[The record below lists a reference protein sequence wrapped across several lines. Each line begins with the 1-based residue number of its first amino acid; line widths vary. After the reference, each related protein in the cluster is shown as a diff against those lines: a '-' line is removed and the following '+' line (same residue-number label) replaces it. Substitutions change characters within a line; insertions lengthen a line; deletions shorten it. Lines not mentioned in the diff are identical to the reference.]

1 MSASNPTIIVRRRW
15 DDPHSARVAL
25 QHARELAIKDHPGG
39 VCSPIPRP
47 FLFTHVWCDHL
58 IEGASIHTCDPRSA
72 PHELELC
79 VLERDNAD
87 AYAALR
93 ARVRRSLP

>member
-1 MSASNPTIIVRRRW
+1 MSDSNPTIIVRRRW
-15 DDPHSARVAL
+15 DDPESARVAL
-25 QHARELAIKDHPGG
+25 QHVREPAIKDHPGG

-47 FLFTHVWCDHL
+47 FLFARVWCDHL
-58 IEGASIHTCDPRSA
+58 IEGANIHTCNPGSA

-87 AYAALR
+87 IYAALR
-93 ARVRRSLP
+93 ARVRR